1 MSKIVL
7 LKKNLRRNQIIL
19 PFYIAIVYLCT
30 VKQNYYFSSSPERL
44 AADRRVFH
52 DMIEELLPY
61 VLPIWQLYHGQVV
74 QIFSN
79 GSQTF
84 ADESQVTP
92 IIEKSVLVLKVIRK
106 AVVHGLRKPCE
117 NEHAMLLLKTL
128 IEQIRIV
135 LPYRK

>member
-1 MSKIVL
+1 MKFNATSYIY
-7 LKKNLRRNQIIL
+7 LK
-19 PFYIAIVYLCT
+19 
-30 VKQNYYFSSSPERL
+30 RL

-135 LPYRK
+135 LPYRKYCVITQYVEGI